1 MKPFSAIICTLSIVA
16 CIIAAVELPITPG
29 LLLSLSPLAI
39 FIFLGAIGKFDR
51 KPSKGGK

>member
-16 CIIAAVELPITPG
+16 CIIAAVELPITSG
-29 LLLSLSPLAI
+29 LLLSLSPLML

-51 KPSKGGK
+51 KPSKGGR